1 MYIFKSINFKEKE
14 FWEGLVEL
22 KIRLFFDFYI
32 IWSLFATQWTV
43 AHQAPLSMGF
53 SRQELEWVA
62 VSFSRGPSHPGI
74 ESGAPELQAG
84 FFANWAIRKA
94 QFGHSSNTILI
105 GIITNQNLH
114 FETEIILGP
123 ITVCEEFMEYDD
135 VGVCLRKSLE
145 TLCYRGI
152 YMGAS

>member
-1 MYIFKSINFKEKE
+1 
-14 FWEGLVEL
+14 
-22 KIRLFFDFYI
+22 
-32 IWSLFATQWTV
+32 
-43 AHQAPLSMGF
+43 MGF

>member
-1 MYIFKSINFKEKE
+1 
-14 FWEGLVEL
+14 
-22 KIRLFFDFYI
+22 
-32 IWSLFATQWTV
+32 
-43 AHQAPLSMGF
+43 MGF

-123 ITVCEEFMEYDD
+123 ITVREEFMEYDY